1 MRFKVDENLP
11 VQCVGQLR
19 EAGHDALAVQD
30 QALAGAADPRIA
42 EVCADERRVLLTLDL
57 DFADI
62 RTYPPSESAGIVVFR
77 LASQDAET
85 LRQVVGQLLALLPR
99 ESPVGRLWVVEEDKV
114 RIRE

>member
-1 MRFKVDENLP
+1 MRFKVDENIP

-30 QALAGAADPRIA
+30 QGLAGAADQRIA
-42 EVCADERRVLLTLDL
+42 EICAEERRVLLSLDL

-77 LASQDAET
+77 LASQDAES
-85 LRQVVGQLLALLPR
+85 LRQVVGRMLGVLTD
-99 ESPVGRLWVVEEDKV
+99 ESPVGRLWVVEQDKV